1 MMVALSGWLK
11 QVVAVVLLAS
21 LIDLLLPNR
30 AMQRYVRLVAGLFIL
45 LTIAAPML
53 QWIKGDFGAKLS
65 AGIAAVERQPDTAPN
80 QLAQIEADAGR
91 LRASRDDQA
100 SRLAAVMLEGEIR
113 TTVEQETGLRVDKVT
128 VALAGQPD
136 GAMTATGVTVQLGD
150 APAGAD
156 GGKGNDG
163 SAPGEIRPVA
173 PIRVELPDIEIG
185 APATDGEAGQPDGRE
200 AVPAASQT
208 AEPTEADQAERNRV
222 AAIVA
227 ARFGI
232 RTDAI
237 KVTRPAAGDA
247 Y

>member
-1 MMVALSGWLK
+1 MMAALAGWLK

-53 QWIKGDFGAKLS
+53 QWIKGDFGSKLS
-65 AGIAAVERQPDTAPN
+65 SDIAAVERQPDRAPD
-80 QLAQIEADAGR
+80 QLAQIEAEAGR

-100 SRLAAVMLEGEIR
+100 SRLAAVRLEGDIR
-113 TTVEQETGLRVDKVT
+113 TAVEQETGLQVDKVT

-136 GAMTATGVTVQLGD
+136 GSMTATGVTVQLGD
-150 APAGAD
+150 GPVGTD
-156 GGKGNDG
+156 GGKGKAG

-173 PIRVELPDIEIG
+173 PIRVEVPDIEIG
-185 APATDGEAGQPDGRE
+185 TPATDGEAGRPDGQG
-200 AVPAASQT
+200 AVPANAQA

-237 KVTRPAAGDA
+237 RVTRPAAGDA